1 MLKKFAEKH
10 LPENIIYRSKAS
22 FGAPIRSWISGDLSI
37 MVDELLSE
45 ENIIKRDIFDY
56 KYIKNLIQ
64 NDRLGI
70 EDNAY
75 RIYQLLTLELWFR
88 EFID

>member
-1 MLKKFAEKH
+1 
-10 LPENIIYRSKAS
+10 
-22 FGAPIRSWISGDLSI
+22 
-37 MVDELLSE
+37 MVDNLLSE
-45 ENIIKRDIFDY
+45 ENIVNRDIFDY
-56 KYIKNLIQ
+56 EYIKNLIQ

-88 EFID
+88 SL